1 MHAATIDDAADKGQ
15 RQLRN
20 VATFAVVPDE
30 PRFDALAEA
39 ERQWRSHGIDR
50 ANDMHAILAIV
61 HARQLVITA
70 IDRALR
76 PLELTF
82 ARYEVLMLLQFSANG
97 RLPITKVGER
107 LLVHPT
113 GITRIVDR
121 LEEQGLASRETNP
134 DDRRSTLVCIT
145 PKGRKSAARAT
156 DTLVTS
162 RFGVTMQ
169 AARLEQLIELLD
181 EFRTTFNAP
190 P

>member
-1 MHAATIDDAADKGQ
+1 MVPSRGY
-15 RQLRN
+15 LRG
-20 VATFAVVPDE
+20 VPE
-30 PRFDALAEA
+30 ELSFDALAEA

-50 ANDMHAILAIV
+50 ASDMHAILAIV

-82 ARYEVLMLLQFSANG
+82 ARYEVLMLLDFSSSG
-97 RLPITKVGER
+97 CLPITKVGER

-121 LEEQGLASRETNP
+121 LEEQQLAARQVNP

-145 PKGRKSAARAT
+145 PAGRKLAQQAT
-156 DTLVTS
+156 EVLVTS
-162 RFGVTMQ
+162 RFGISMGGKDLQ
-169 AARLEQLIELLD
+169 QLIELLD
-181 EFRTTFNAP
+181 EFRATFNAP
-190 P
+190 S